1 MIEFIVLIT
10 AVALFL
16 YAFLAGADFGA
27 GIIQILPVGIER
39 KEKTVLIG
47 KAMGPV
53 WESNHIWLILVIVI
67 TFNAFSEIF
76 WFFSE
81 WYHFPAGAFVIGIIF
96 RGASFTFLHYDPII
110 DKSQKAYHWIF
121 GLSSIWCTFWIG
133 IIIGSLMLGNF
144 TLNDTGVFE
153 RYFKHWMNPFSFSMG
168 LFITLLMM
176 FNASLFLLMEAKNE
190 IPAWEKLTGRIFI
203 FLILS
208 GMLTH
213 IVLILTNFERWKFF
227 FFNPLSITLIL
238 LSFLLLYPQLRTIK
252 KRRRSLSRIIAG
264 AQLICIGAAG
274 FAPLYPNLVLMRDG
288 TSINMLNSAA
298 EPDVLR
304 LLCYALI
311 FGLLFIL
318 PGYFILMKIFKAD
331 NPS

>member
-10 AVALFL
+10 AIALFL

-27 GIIQILPVGIER
+27 GILQILPIGIAR
-39 KEKTVLIG
+39 KDKTILIG

-67 TFNAFSEIF
+67 TFNAFPEIF
-76 WFFSE
+76 WFISE

-110 DKSQKAYHWIF
+110 DNSQKVYHWVF

-133 IIIGSLMLGNF
+133 IIIGSLMLGDL
-144 TLNDTGVFE
+144 TLNDLGVFE

-176 FNASLFLLMEAKNE
+176 FNASLFLLMEAKNN
-190 IPAWEKLTGRIFI
+190 IPSWEKLTAKIFVL
-203 FLILS
+203 LILS

-213 IVLILTNFERWKFF
+213 LVLIFTNLQRWKFF
-227 FFNPLSITLIL
+227 FLNPFSITLIL
-238 LSFLLLYPQLRTIK
+238 LSFLLLYPQLITIR
-252 KRRRSLSRIIAG
+252 KRQRSLSRIIAG
-264 AQLICIGAAG
+264 TQLICIGASG

-288 TSINMLNSAA
+288 ATINMLSSAA
-298 EPDVLR
+298 SPEVLR
-304 LLCYALI
+304 LLCYALV
-311 FGLLFIL
+311 FGLLLIF
-318 PGYFILMKIFKAD
+318 PGYFILMKIFKTE
-331 NPS
+331 